1 MSGSDLGDPPEPHED
16 PPPDE
21 APGGPADRIDRDPDD
36 FPIATPDQPTS
47 AQVEQEDVP
56 DEIEQPEELDEEE
69 KHADASTEEPS

>member
-1 MSGSDLGDPPEPHED
+1 MGGSEIGDPPKPHED

-36 FPIATPDQPTS
+36 FPIVTPDQPTS
-47 AQVEQEDVP
+47 AQVEQDDVP

-69 KHADASTEEPS
+69 KDVDASTEEPA

>member
-1 MSGSDLGDPPEPHED
+1 MGGSEIGDAPEPHED

-36 FPIATPDQPTS
+36 FPIVTPDQPTS

-56 DEIEQPEELDEEE
+56 DEIEQPEEIDEEE
-69 KHADASTEEPS
+69 KDVDASTEEPS

>member
-16 PPPDE
+16 PPPDD

>member
-1 MSGSDLGDPPEPHED
+1 MSGSEIGDVPEPHED

-36 FPIATPDQPTS
+36 FPIVTPDQPTS

-69 KHADASTEEPS
+69 KDVDASTEEPS

>member
-1 MSGSDLGDPPEPHED
+1 MSGSELGDPPEPHED

-36 FPIATPDQPTS
+36 FPITTPDQPTS

-69 KHADASTEEPS
+69 KHVDSSTEEPS